1 MKYIVSACLAGVAC
15 RFDGR
20 YCREESV
27 VSLVREGRAL
37 PVCPEQLGGLPT
49 PRPPAEFRGGDG
61 REVLAGGA
69 EVADQ
74 AGLTVTGHYLRGA
87 IESARLAKTFG
98 ATGAI
103 LRDRSPSCGLRRV
116 YVDGRL
122 RGGRGVAAALLESEG
137 LKLVSPAALKK
148 LTGTEAPPRR

>member
-1 MKYIVSACLAGVAC
+1 MAGVAC

-20 YCREESV
+20 HCREESIV
-27 VSLVREGRAL
+27 GLVREGRAL
-37 PVCPEQLGGLPT
+37 PACPEQLGGLPT
-49 PRPPAEFRGGDG
+49 PRPPAEFRNGDG
-61 REVLAGGA
+61 RKVLDGGA

-74 AGLTVTGHYLRGA
+74 AGRIVTGHYLRGA
-87 IESARLAKTFG
+87 IECARLAKTFG
-98 ATGAI
+98 AAAAV
-103 LRDRSPSCGLRRV
+103 LKDRSPSCGSRRV

-148 LTGTEAPPRR
+148 ATATEGRSRR